1 MTLALFDLDHTL
13 INGDS
18 DHAWGNF
25 LARKGLV
32 DAEEHQKIND
42 HFYRQY
48 SEGTLDIHEYNRFA
62 LKFLSENTM
71 ETLNTLHQT
80 FMQEDIL
87 PMINEKVRQ
96 LIASH
101 QAQDHTLVIITATN
115 SFVTRPI
122 ATELGIEHLLAVE
135 PKRVNGHISRELEGT
150 PTFKEGKVTRLKEW
164 LADRDETLEGSF
176 FYSDSHNDL
185 PLLNIVDHP
194 IVVNPDPTLL
204 EVAKKHNWPILDLHS

>member
-25 LARKGLV
+25 LVRKGLV
-32 DAEEHQKIND
+32 DAEEHRRTND
-42 HFYRQY
+42 YFYGRY
-48 SEGTLDIHEYNRFA
+48 KEGTLDIHEYNRFA

-71 ETLNTLHQT
+71 ETLNALHRT

-87 PMINEKVRQ
+87 PIIGAKVRQ
-96 LIASH
+96 LIARH
-101 QAQDHTLVIITATN
+101 KEQGHTLVIITATN

-122 ATELGIEHLLAVE
+122 ATELGIEHLLAIE
-135 PKRVNGHISRELEGT
+135 PKLVNGHISRELEGI
-150 PTFKEGKVTRLKEW
+150 PTFREGKVIRLNHW
-164 LADRDETLEGSF
+164 LEDRDETLENSY

-185 PLLNIVDHP
+185 PLLNVVDNP
-194 IVVNPDPTLL
+194 VAVNPDSTLL
-204 EVAKKHNWPILDLHS
+204 AIAEKQGWPILDLHS